1 MGGNQRMVKNPD
13 APQLSMGFNP
23 NDNKPKMVSMGGPP
37 MMFMG
42 LSGPMGG
49 AIGGSEPSL

>member
-1 MGGNQRMVKNPD
+1 MVKSPD
-13 APQLSMGFNP
+13 AAKLSMGFNP

-37 MMFMG
+37 TMFLG

-49 AIGGSEPSL
+49 STSYEPSL